1 MRLKGAEKRK
11 QQSTRNNTPAATG
24 EDITMASS
32 IMQLQEDMEKL
43 QKESVQNAN
52 EQQKQISALTTKNN
66 NMQTQYENAKQAT
79 TLSQKKAKEHLDIKA
94 EKMAQIVVI
103 QNTVQEKEQDL
114 HCNKMT
120 MI

>member
-1 MRLKGAEKRK
+1 
-11 QQSTRNNTPAATG
+11 
-24 EDITMASS
+24 MASS

-114 HCNKMT
+114 H
-120 MI
+120 

>member
-1 MRLKGAEKRK
+1 VRLKGAEKRK

-66 NMQTQYENAKQAT
+66 NMQT
-79 TLSQKKAKEHLDIKA
+79 
-94 EKMAQIVVI
+94 
-103 QNTVQEKEQDL
+103 
-114 HCNKMT
+114 
-120 MI
+120 